1 MYACMYVYIYVCTYV
16 YIYICL
22 YIYMYACMY
31 VCMRTFILGVP
42 HTVLVYNYLR
52 IWQLELRKLCH
63 LNYKN

>member
-1 MYACMYVYIYVCTYV
+1 
-16 YIYICL
+16 
-22 YIYMYACMY
+22 MYACMY